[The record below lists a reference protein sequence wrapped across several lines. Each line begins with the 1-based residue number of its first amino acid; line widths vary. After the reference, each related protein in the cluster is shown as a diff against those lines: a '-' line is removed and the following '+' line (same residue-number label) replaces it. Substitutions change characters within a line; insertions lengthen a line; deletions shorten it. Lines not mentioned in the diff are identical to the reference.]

1 MTAEEQAQAVEEL
14 ENRVERI
21 RSLYEQYFM
30 GIEKIEPLVQRK
42 DIDRRLWILRREQ
55 IRNTGLRFKLQQV
68 VSRYNTFGQYWQR
81 IIREIENGT
90 YKRDVARAAKRFGS
104 EALTI
109 AARRRLGTRGVAEAA
124 AAKGATPEGDKA
136 RALPAAT
143 EDGESTSPFRR
154 SDLPPRSVDQTIPDA
169 APAMSVP
176 PPPPR
181 APAKPKPPPLR
192 LDLDADDDLF
202 AGLDMQSTA
211 PSPLA
216 PVQRPGGVGASSP
229 PTPSASA
236 RLPSPTSAPR
246 PASSTLP
253 RPPSSSPL
261 RPPSTEARATLAGV
275 DEGRTTSIAPRP
287 AASAPAPP
295 PARPSAPQP
304 VGRSGL
310 AASTPFRGSS
320 LASSGNPFAAER
332 PPPPKASAPPPAR
345 PAPARPSPRD
355 PDELPETRV
364 RELFTKYVDA
374 KKQCNESTATI
385 TNDSL
390 ARSLRESAA
399 KLRQKH
405 GKQVDF
411 DVVIKDGKAVL
422 KPVLKG

>member
-109 AARRRLGTRGVAEAA
+109 AARRRLGKRGLADAA
-124 AAKGATPEGDKA
+124 AAGAKGATAEGDKA
-136 RALPAAT
+136 RALPATA

-154 SDLPPRSVDQTIPDA
+154 SDLPPRAVDQTIPDA
-169 APAMSVP
+169 APVMSV

-202 AGLDMQSTA
+202 AGLDMQSGAT
-211 PSPLA
+211 SPLS
-216 PVQRPGGVGASSP
+216 PVPRPGGLRASPQATSPGAP
-229 PTPSASA
+229 P

-246 PASSTLP
+246 PPSPTQP
-253 RPPSSSPL
+253 RPPSSSIPL
-261 RPPSTEARATLAGV
+261 RPPSTEAR
-275 DEGRTTSIAPRP
+275 P
-287 AASAPAPP
+287 AAPHA
-295 PARPSAPQP
+295 
-304 VGRSGL
+304 VVRSGL

-320 LASSGNPFAAER
+320 LASSGNPFSAQR
-332 PPPPKASAPPPAR
+332 PPAAKASAPPPER
-345 PAPARPSPRD
+345 PAAPARPSPRD

-385 TNDSL
+385 TSDSL
-390 ARSLRESAA
+390 AKSLRESAT